1 LVYHNDC
8 DTGTG
13 LEHRY
18 VGIDTNESMPLPIK
32 HRVIETDTQ
41 LVIEQEDTIHVHSED
56 DAVSVDR
63 E

>member
-1 LVYHNDC
+1 MCHHNRDA
-8 DTGTG
+8 GRG

-18 VGIDTNESMPLPIK
+18 IGIDTNESMPLPLK
-32 HRVIETDTQ
+32 YRVIETDTQ

-63 E
+63 D